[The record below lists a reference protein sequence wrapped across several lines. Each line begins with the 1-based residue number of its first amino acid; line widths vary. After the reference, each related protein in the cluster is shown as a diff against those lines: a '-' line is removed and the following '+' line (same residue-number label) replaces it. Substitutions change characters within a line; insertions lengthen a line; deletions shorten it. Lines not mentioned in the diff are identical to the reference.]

1 MDPISMGVT
10 IAAVLAF
17 FVGIAIVVVNLTTA
31 GMGRAG
37 VAKGLSAIDNVYRS
51 GRVTAVATAEPAE
64 PQRYTPAPVSN
75 RMTQLGRAATSGTAL
90 ARLRKWL
97 DYAGNPPYWTVD
109 RVFEIKGLGL
119 IAVGIVGVPIG
130 LALDGTVGAIIGGLA
145 GAALG
150 FFIPDLVIYQL
161 SHNRQD
167 KIRMTMPDIL
177 DMLTVSV
184 EAGLGFDAALA
195 QITRYARG
203 PVAGEFARVLQEM
216 QLGRARTDALR
227 ALGQRSNVMELRSF
241 CAIVVQAS
249 ELGVPI
255 ANVLREQSKE
265 MRIRRRQRAEEMA
278 QKVPIKILFPLIFC
292 LFPALFIVI
301 LGPGMINILKAFSQ

>member
-1 MDPISMGVT
+1 MLYAVLMV
-10 IAAVLAF
+10 AAVLAF
-17 FVGIAIVVVNLTTA
+17 FVGIAIVVVNIATA
-31 GMGRAG
+31 GFGRAG
-37 VAKGLSAIDNVYRS
+37 VAKGLSAIDNVYRT
-51 GRVTAVATAEPAE
+51 GRVTAIAPVEAIERAAP
-64 PQRYTPAPVSN
+64 PPVSN

-90 ARLRKWL
+90 ARLRKWV
-97 DYAGNPPYWTVD
+97 DYAGNPPYWTVE

-119 IAVGIVGVPIG
+119 IAVGIIGTPIG
-130 LALDGTVGAIIGGLA
+130 FVLDGGVGALIGGLA
-145 GAALG
+145 GAVLG

-161 SHNRQD
+161 SHNRQER
-167 KIRMTMPDIL
+167 IRQTMPDIL
-177 DMLTVSV
+177 DVLTVSV

-195 QITRYARG
+195 QITRYGRG

-216 QLGRARTDALR
+216 QIGRSRVDALR
-227 ALGQRSNVMELRSF
+227 ALGQRSNVTELKSF
-241 CAIVVQAS
+241 CSIVVQAS

-265 MRIRRRQRAEEMA
+265 MRIRRRQRAEELA

-301 LGPGMINILKAFSQ
+301 LGPGFINILKVFGGH